1 MRGYALCKVSI
12 STMHISHLER
22 PVWKVVGDATPEL
35 GRHCLL
41 DLFECDYS
49 HMSDGQALIDAL
61 SAAALQAGATVISS
75 HSHNFEPQGA
85 SAFCLLAE
93 SHISIHT
100 WPERRAATLD
110 VYTCGVTCDPLAACR
125 YIIAVLKPAD
135 YVLQE
140 VRRGARMR
148 SVTEQ
153 IAWGQ
158 MPQRQP

>member
-1 MRGYALCKVSI
+1 MN
-12 STMHISHLER
+12 ISHIER
-22 PVWKVVGDATPEL
+22 PVWKVLTEEVAVV

-41 DLFECDYS
+41 DLFECDYVQLS
-49 HMSDGQALIDAL
+49 NGEALIGVL
-61 SAAALQAGATVISS
+61 SAAAQYAGATVINTS
-75 HSHNFEPQGA
+75 SHNFEPQGA

-93 SHISIHT
+93 SHISIHS

-110 VYTCGVTCDPLAACR
+110 VYTCGETCDPLVACR
-125 YIIAVLKPAD
+125 YIIEVLKPAD

-153 IAWGQ
+153 IDWGVTA
-158 MPQRQP
+158 PYQP